1 MRKLVGIW
9 IAVAGLTMGSAT
21 VLLADSEVRSKA
33 YVTGEY
39 VTALRESKVLA
50 EQGDLIAQFDLPSS
64 VQSAFDAVP
73 ARIASVISASDGYS
87 DPAQRNRMSEAAHT
101 VVSSMMLVW
110 GISPEGQTALNNPN
124 PMMARK
130 AINDMARELQIEIL
144 DNPQMLKAL
153 GQGIEEIGSVSK
165 NQGIFKRTNPL
176 LPK

>member
-1 MRKLVGIW
+1 
-9 IAVAGLTMGSAT
+9 
-21 VLLADSEVRSKA
+21 
-33 YVTGEY
+33 
-39 VTALRESKVLA
+39 
-50 EQGDLIAQFDLPSS
+50 
-64 VQSAFDAVP
+64 
-73 ARIASVISASDGYS
+73 
-87 DPAQRNRMSEAAHT
+87 MSEAAHT